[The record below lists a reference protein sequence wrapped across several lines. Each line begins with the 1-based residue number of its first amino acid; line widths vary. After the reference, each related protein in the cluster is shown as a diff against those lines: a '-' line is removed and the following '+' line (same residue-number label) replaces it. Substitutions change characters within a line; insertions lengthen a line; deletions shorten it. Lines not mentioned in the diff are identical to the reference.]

1 MLSIRKLGF
10 WGIRHPLVSLNPL
23 VLDFAD
29 TAEHG
34 LPVLVS
40 LRNAGGKTTI
50 IGLALLLLRPNLHE
64 FLGQQGGKDY
74 RLDDYLHH
82 GLASHVI
89 IEWDVHG
96 TRVVTGVVMTKP
108 AAATTPSASSM
119 RSSPAQADPTAPSP
133 GWTRFPSPA
142 TGGG

>member
-10 WGIRHPLVSLNPL
+10 WGIRHPLVSLDPV

-29 TAEHG
+29 TTEHG

-64 FLGQQGGKDY
+64 FLGQQAGTAAN
-74 RLDDYLHH
+74 LDSREA
-82 GLASHVI
+82 G
-89 IEWDVHG
+89 
-96 TRVVTGVVMTKP
+96 
-108 AAATTPSASSM
+108 
-119 RSSPAQADPTAPSP
+119 
-133 GWTRFPSPA
+133 
-142 TGGG
+142 